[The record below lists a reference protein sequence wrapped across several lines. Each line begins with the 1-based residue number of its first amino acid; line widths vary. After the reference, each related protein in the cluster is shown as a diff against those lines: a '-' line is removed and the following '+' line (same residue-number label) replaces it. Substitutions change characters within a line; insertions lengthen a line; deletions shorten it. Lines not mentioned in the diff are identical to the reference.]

1 MGKGETFSLS
11 ATEIRPLGERREQ
24 NVRVKFLVVILASI
38 LVGGLHPVLAQA
50 QQEEAQA
57 NVVSDPWEP
66 FNEAMFTFNLKLD
79 EYVLR
84 PVATAYD
91 SVMPDAAQRGV
102 QRFFKNL
109 GIAERLANN
118 IFQGKIKGA
127 GLEVGRFLVNTTV
140 GCVGFLDVADSA
152 FGWKES
158 PEDFGQTLAV
168 YGVDNGPYL
177 MLPFYGPSNVRDT
190 AGLVVDGALN
200 PMNYLLPTVQVI
212 AIKGG
217 TTVANAINS
226 RSMNL
231 ELFQDADRYSVDLY
245 GAVQDAYM
253 QRREQAIEE

>member
-1 MGKGETFSLS
+1 M
-11 ATEIRPLGERREQ
+11 P
-24 NVRVKFLVVILASI
+24 
-38 LVGGLHPVLAQA
+38 AQA
-50 QQEEAQA
+50 QQEETEAHTI
-57 NVVSDPWEP
+57 NDPWEP
-66 FNEAMFTFNLKLD
+66 FNQAMFTLNLKVD

-102 QRFFKNL
+102 QRFLKNL

-118 IFQGKIKGA
+118 IFQGKIDGA

-140 GCVGFLDVADSA
+140 GCVGFLDVADAA

-168 YGVDNGPYL
+168 YGVTNGPYL
-177 MLPFYGPSNVRDT
+177 VLPFYGPSSVRDT
-190 AGLVVDGALN
+190 AGLMVDGALN
-200 PMNYLLPTVQVI
+200 PMNYLLSTVQVV

-217 TTVANAINS
+217 TAAANAVNS

-231 ELFQDADRYSVDLY
+231 ELFQDVDRYSVDLY
-245 GAVQDAYM
+245 GAVQDAYI
-253 QRREQAIEE
+253 QRREQAVKE